1 MFMNEE
7 KPKSAALYVIVLTVT
22 LVIMGYFLFFFGES
36 TPKTRSQVQKM
47 QELTKQVH
55 HLESNVKEKQG
66 EIYELAREYKLKT
79 GKDMPIGF
87 NPLDLDE
94 KTHALFKQRVDE
106 EKDVSVK
113 SLLGDILE
121 KNSEVGELK
130 KEIVKIEKLLPAPY
144 IVKEGDSHYQVAVD
158 FLTNEKGVE
167 KDRAIELVEGTALF
181 DQLLA
186 GFKVWNFY
194 TGDEYG
200 TSITQGTAAISPNT
214 LICNAKKRLMD
225 ARDQA
230 ISQRNKLAKNI
241 KVLEEKKDRVITQL
255 GLLTKE
261 KESLSNNVSDLNQQV
276 NSLFYLLDSRQN
288 LKKKGILK
296 SSFLTSTR
304 LHDVSPQHFNRSIDL
319 RSKDQVVISASDL
332 EVEKIKDVMLYP
344 KFYKKGTDYKVDITA
359 DNRYAVLDLLEKTK
373 FKNERVVIAVK

>member
-1 MFMNEE
+1 ML
-7 KPKSAALYVIVLTVT
+7 AVT
-22 LVIMGYFLFFFGES
+22 LVIMGYFVFFFDES
-36 TPKTRSQVQKM
+36 TPETRSQVQKM
-47 QELTKQVH
+47 QALTKQVND
-55 HLESNVKEKQG
+55 LESGVKEKQG

-94 KTHALFKQRVDE
+94 KAHALFKQRVNE
-106 EKDVSVK
+106 EKDVSIK

-121 KNSEVGELK
+121 KKSEIRGLK
-130 KEIVKIEKLLPAPY
+130 EEMAKIEKLLPVPY
-144 IVKEGDSHYQVAVD
+144 IAKEGDSHYQVAVD
-158 FLTNEKGVE
+158 FLVNEKRVE
-167 KDRAIELVEGTALF
+167 EDRAVELVRGTALL
-181 DQLLA
+181 DQLPA

-241 KVLEEKKDRVITQL
+241 NVLEEKKDRIIAQL
-255 GLLTKE
+255 GTLTKE
-261 KESLSNNVSDLNQQV
+261 KESLSNQLSDLNQRV
-276 NSLFYLLDSRQN
+276 NSLFFLLDSRQN
-288 LKKKGILK
+288 LEKKGILK
-296 SSFLTSTR
+296 SSFLTSAK
-304 LHDVSPQHFNRSIDL
+304 LHNVSPQHFNRSIDL
-319 RSKDQVVISASDL
+319 RAKDQVLISASDL

-359 DNRYAVLDLLEKTK
+359 DNRYAVLNLMEKTK